1 MTFTNINGNNIHYQY
16 LDNQENRTFVFINSL
31 GTDFRIWDGVVDI
44 LKNHG
49 NILRFDKAGHGLSS
63 DLRLGGIPLLDF
75 RFTIEA
81 ESDVNR
87 NSKIVNSTIQDFA
100 NDVLGLMDFLN
111 IQKAVI
117 VGLSIGGIIAQ
128 YLAIH
133 HAEKVEQ
140 LILSNTA
147 PKVGSEESWNT
158 RIETVKK
165 DGIASIADNIMKVW
179 FSENFRNNRINE
191 LLGYKMM
198 VSNINLEGYIQACEA
213 LKTNDLTNK
222 ISKIK
227 VPTLC
232 FAGSEDGSTPPELV
246 KAMADLIP
254 DSTYILIAGVGH
266 IPCVE
271 QPELMANHI
280 LAFVK

>member
-16 LDNQENRTFVFINSL
+16 LENQGNKTFIFINSL

-44 LKNHG
+44 LKHHG
-49 NILRFDKAGHGLSS
+49 NILRFDKAGHGLST
-63 DLRLGGIPLLDF
+63 LNNPNC
-75 RFTIEA
+75 E
-81 ESDVNR
+81 
-87 NSKIVNSTIQDFA
+87 IVNYA
-100 NDVLGLMDFLN
+100 NDVIGLMDFLN

-133 HAEKVEQ
+133 HAERIER

-147 PKVGSEESWNT
+147 PKVGSEEGWNT

-165 DGIASIADNIMKVW
+165 DEIASIADNIMKVW
-179 FSENFRNNRINE
+179 FSENFRNNRKNE

-213 LKTNDLTNK
+213 LKINDLTNE
-222 ISKIK
+222 IGEII

-232 FAGSEDGSTPPELV
+232 FAGTEDGSTPPAQV

-254 DSTYILIAGVGH
+254 NSIYVLIEGVGH

-271 QPELMANHI
+271 VPELTAKHI
-280 LAFVK
+280 LVFVK

>member
-1 MTFTNINGNNIHYQY
+1 MTFTNINGNNIYYEY
-16 LDNQENRTFVFINSL
+16 LNSPSGGQGATFVFINSL

-44 LKNHG
+44 LKHQG

-63 DLRLGGIPLLDF
+63 DLRFNDFPLTTEDAK
-75 RFTIEA
+75 IEHRTSNI
-81 ESDVNR
+81 EH
-87 NSKIVNSTIQDFA
+87 FA
-100 NDVLGLMDFLN
+100 NDLLGLMNFLN

-133 HAEKVEQ
+133 HPKRIER

-147 PKVGSEESWNT
+147 PKVGSEAGWNT

-179 FSENFRNNRINE
+179 FSENFRNNRIEE

-198 VSNINLEGYIQACEA
+198 VSNINLDGYIQACEA
-213 LKTNDLTNK
+213 LKINDLTDS
-222 ISKIK
+222 ISKIT

-232 FAGSEDGSTPPELV
+232 FAGTEDGSTPPAQV

-254 DSTYILIAGVGH
+254 NSSYILIEGVGH

-271 QPELMANHI
+271 VPELIAKHI

>member
-16 LDNQENRTFVFINSL
+16 LDNQGDRTFIFINSL
-31 GTDFRIWDGVVDI
+31 GTDFRSWDGVVNI
-44 LKNHG
+44 LKHHG
-49 NILRFDKAGHGLSS
+49 NILRFNKAGHGLST
-63 DLRLGGIPLLDF
+63 LD
-75 RFTIEA
+75 
-81 ESDVNR
+81 
-87 NSKIVNSTIQDFA
+87 NSTHEIEHFA

-111 IQKAVI
+111 IQKAVM

-133 HAEKVEQ
+133 HEERIER

-147 PKVGSEESWNT
+147 PKVGSEEGWNT
-158 RIETVKK
+158 RIESVRK

-179 FSENFRNNRINE
+179 FSENFRNNRKNE
-191 LLGYKMM
+191 LLGYKTML
-198 VSNINLEGYIQACEA
+198 SNINLDGYIQACEA
-213 LKTNDLTNK
+213 LKTNDLTNG
-222 ISKIK
+222 ISKIN

-232 FAGSEDGSTPPELV
+232 IAGTEDGSTPPAQV

-254 DSTYILIAGVGH
+254 NSTYILIENVGH

-271 QPELMANHI
+271 VPELMAKHI

>member
-16 LDNQENRTFVFINSL
+16 LDNQDNRTFIFINSL

-44 LKNHG
+44 LKNQG
-49 NILRFDKAGHGLSS
+49 NILRFDKAGHGLST
-63 DLRLGGIPLLDF
+63 L
-75 RFTIEA
+75 
-81 ESDVNR
+81 N
-87 NSKIVNSTIQDFA
+87 NSKYEIENYA
-100 NDVLGLMDFLN
+100 NDVLELMDFLN

-117 VGLSIGGIIAQ
+117 IGLSIGGIIAQ

-133 HAEKVEQ
+133 HAERIEK

-147 PKVGSEESWNT
+147 PKVGSEEGWNT

-165 DGIASIADNIMKVW
+165 YGIASIADNIMKVW
-179 FSENFRNNRINE
+179 FSENFRNNRKSE
-191 LLGYKMM
+191 LSGYKTMLA
-198 VSNINLEGYIQACEA
+198 NINLDGYIQACEA
-213 LKTNDLTNK
+213 LKINDLTKQIDEIN
-222 ISKIK
+222 IS
-227 VPTLC
+227 TLC
-232 FAGSEDGSTPPELV
+232 IAGTEDGSTPPAQV

-254 DSTYILIAGVGH
+254 NSTYILIEGVGH

-271 QPELMANHI
+271 VPELMAEHI

>member
-1 MTFTNINGNNIHYQY
+1 MTFTNINSNNIHYQY
-16 LDNQENRTFVFINSL
+16 LDNQDDRTFVFINSL

-44 LKNHG
+44 LKHHG

-63 DLRLGGIPLLDF
+63 DLRFNDV
-75 RFTIEA
+75 RFTSHQSNIE
-81 ESDVNR
+81 NY
-87 NSKIVNSTIQDFA
+87 A

-128 YLAIH
+128 YLAINQ
-133 HAEKVEQ
+133 AERIER

-147 PKVGSEESWNT
+147 PKVGSEEGWNT
-158 RIETVKK
+158 RIEAVKK
-165 DGIASIADNIMKVW
+165 GGIASIADNIMKVW
-179 FSENFRNNRINE
+179 FSENFRNNRKNE
-191 LLGYKMM
+191 LLGYRMM

-213 LKTNDLTNK
+213 LKINDLTNE
-222 ISKIK
+222 IDKIK

-232 FAGSEDGSTPPELV
+232 FAGTEDGSTPPAQV
-246 KAMADLIP
+246 KAMADLISN
-254 DSTYILIAGVGH
+254 STYILIEGVGH

-271 QPELMANHI
+271 VPELIAKHI
-280 LAFVK
+280 LEFVK

>member
-16 LDNQENRTFVFINSL
+16 LDNQEDRTFIFINSL
-31 GTDFRIWDGVVDI
+31 GTDFRIWDRVVDI
-44 LKNHG
+44 LKHHS

-63 DLRLGGIPLLDF
+63 DLRFNDL
-75 RFTIEA
+75 RFTSHQSNIENPK
-81 ESDVNR
+81 S
-87 NSKIVNSTIQDFA
+87 SIVNHS

-133 HAEKVEQ
+133 HPERVEQ

-147 PKVGSEESWNT
+147 PKVGSEEGWNT
-158 RIETVKK
+158 RIERVKK
-165 DGIASIADNIMKVW
+165 DGIASISDNIMKVW
-179 FSENFRNNRINE
+179 FSEDFRNNRKNE

-213 LKTNDLTNK
+213 LKINDLTNDVGK
-222 ISKIK
+222 IT

-232 FAGSEDGSTPPELV
+232 FAGTEDGSTTPAQV
-246 KAMADLIP
+246 
-254 DSTYILIAGVGH
+254 
-266 IPCVE
+266 
-271 QPELMANHI
+271 
-280 LAFVK
+280 

>member
-1 MTFTNINGNNIHYQY
+1 
-16 LDNQENRTFVFINSL
+16 
-31 GTDFRIWDGVVDI
+31 VDI
-44 LKNHG
+44 LKHHG
-49 NILRFDKAGHGLSS
+49 NILRFDKAGHGLS
-63 DLRLGGIPLLDF
+63 DLRFWNF
-75 RFTIEA
+75 RFTTGDTE
-81 ESDVNR
+81 
-87 NSKIVNSTIQDFA
+87 IVNQKSEIVNYS
-100 NDVLGLMDFLN
+100 NDVLGLMDFLD

-133 HAEKVEQ
+133 HAERIER

-147 PKVGSEESWNT
+147 PKVGSEEGWNT
-158 RIETVKK
+158 RIKTVKK

-179 FSENFRNNRINE
+179 FSENFRNNRKNE

-213 LKTNDLTNK
+213 LKINDLTNEFD
-222 ISKIK
+222 KIK

-232 FAGSEDGSTPPELV
+232 FAGTEDGSTPPVQV

-254 DSTYILIAGVGH
+254 NSTYILIEGVGH

-271 QPELMANHI
+271 VPELMAKHI

>member
-16 LDNQENRTFVFINSL
+16 LDNQGDITFIFINSL

-44 LKNHG
+44 LKHHG
-49 NILRFDKAGHGLSS
+49 NILRYDKAGHGLST
-63 DLRLGGIPLLDF
+63 LNNPNCV
-75 RFTIEA
+75 IE
-81 ESDVNR
+81 NY
-87 NSKIVNSTIQDFA
+87 A
-100 NDVLGLMDFLN
+100 NDVIGLMDFLN

-133 HAEKVEQ
+133 HAERIEQ
-140 LILSNTA
+140 LFLSNTA
-147 PKVGSEESWNT
+147 PKVGSEEGWNT

-165 DGIASIADNIMKVW
+165 DGIASISDNIMKVW
-179 FSENFRNNRINE
+179 FSEDFRNNRKNE

-198 VSNINLEGYIQACEA
+198 VSNINLQGYVQACEA
-213 LKTNDLTNK
+213 LKINDLTNE
-222 ISKIK
+222 ISEIT

-232 FAGSEDGSTPPELV
+232 FAGTEDGSTPPAQV
-246 KAMADLIP
+246 KAMADLILN
-254 DSTYILIAGVGH
+254 STYILIEGVGH

-271 QPELMANHI
+271 VPELMANHI
-280 LAFVK
+280 LEFIK

>member
-16 LDNQENRTFVFINSL
+16 LDNQQDTTFVFINSL

-44 LKNHG
+44 LKSHG
-49 NILRFDKAGHGLSS
+49 NILRYDKAGHGLS
-63 DLRLGGIPLLDF
+63 DLG
-75 RFTIEA
+75 FTDNDK
-81 ESDVNR
+81 SYVVNQK
-87 NSKIVNSTIQDFA
+87 SSIQDFA
-100 NDVLGLMDFLN
+100 SDVLALMDFLK

-133 HAEKVEQ
+133 HPERIER

-147 PKVGSEESWNT
+147 PKVGSEEGWNN
-158 RIETVKK
+158 RIEAVKN

-179 FSENFRNNRINE
+179 FSEIFRNNRLSE
-191 LLGYKMM
+191 LAGYKMM
-198 VSNINLEGYIQACEA
+198 LSNINLDGYIKACEA
-213 LKTNDLTNK
+213 LKINNLTDE
-222 ISKIK
+222 ISKINL
-227 VPTLC
+227 PTLC
-232 FAGSEDGSTPPELV
+232 LAGTEDGSTPPAQV

-254 DSTYILIAGVGH
+254 NSTYILIEGVGH

-271 QPELMANHI
+271 VPELVAKHI
-280 LAFVK
+280 LEFVQ

>member
-1 MTFTNINGNNIHYQY
+1 MTFTNINGKNIHYQY
-16 LDNQENRTFVFINSL
+16 LDNHDDRTFIFINSL

-44 LKNHG
+44 LKHHG

-63 DLRLGGIPLLDF
+63 DLRFNDLRL
-75 RFTIEA
+75 TSHQSNIENPK
-81 ESDVNR
+81 S
-87 NSKIVNSTIQDFA
+87 SIVNHS
-100 NDVLGLMDFLN
+100 NDVLGLMDFLT

-133 HAEKVEQ
+133 HPERVEQ

-147 PKVGSEESWNT
+147 PKVGSEEGWNT

-165 DGIASIADNIMKVW
+165 DGIASIANNIMKVW
-179 FSENFRNNRINE
+179 FSENFRNNRKNE

-198 VSNINLEGYIQACEA
+198 VSNINLDGYIQSCEA
-213 LKTNDLTNK
+213 LKINDLTND
-222 ISKIK
+222 IGKIK

>member
-1 MTFTNINGNNIHYQY
+1 MTFTNINSNNIHYEY
-16 LDNQENRTFVFINSL
+16 LNSPSGGQGATFIFINSL

-44 LKNHG
+44 LKHHG

-63 DLRLGGIPLLDF
+63 DLRLDGIPLDGIPLTTEDAK
-75 RFTIEA
+75 IEHQTSNI
-81 ESDVNR
+81 EY
-87 NSKIVNSTIQDFA
+87 FA

-117 VGLSIGGIIAQ
+117 IGLSIGGIIAQ

-133 HAEKVEQ
+133 HAERIEQ
-140 LILSNTA
+140 LVLSNTA
-147 PKVGSEESWNT
+147 PKVGSEEGWNI
-158 RIETVKK
+158 RIEKVKK

-179 FSENFRNNRINE
+179 FSENFRNNRKNE

-198 VSNINLEGYIQACEA
+198 VSNINLQGYVQACEA
-213 LKTNDLTNK
+213 LKINDLTNEVD
-222 ISKIK
+222 KIK

-232 FAGSEDGSTPPELV
+232 FAGTEDGSTPPAQV
-246 KAMADLIP
+246 KSMADLIP
-254 DSTYILIAGVGH
+254 NSTYILIEGVGH

-271 QPELMANHI
+271 VPELMANHI
-280 LAFVK
+280 LAFLK

>member
-1 MTFTNINGNNIHYQY
+1 MAIISIINTLIIKVIELLFSSIHSAQ
-16 LDNQENRTFVFINSL
+16 
-31 GTDFRIWDGVVDI
+31 I
-44 LKNHG
+44 LEFG
-49 NILRFDKAGHGLSS
+49 NILRFNKAGHGLST
-63 DLRLGGIPLLDF
+63 LD
-75 RFTIEA
+75 
-81 ESDVNR
+81 
-87 NSKIVNSTIQDFA
+87 NSTHEIEHFA

-111 IQKAVI
+111 IQKAVM

-133 HAEKVEQ
+133 HEERIER

-147 PKVGSEESWNT
+147 PKVGSEEGWNT
-158 RIETVKK
+158 RIESVRK

-179 FSENFRNNRINE
+179 FSENFRNNRKNE
-191 LLGYKMM
+191 LLGYKTML
-198 VSNINLEGYIQACEA
+198 SNINLDGYIQACEA
-213 LKTNDLTNK
+213 LKTNDLTNG
-222 ISKIK
+222 ISKIN

-232 FAGSEDGSTPPELV
+232 IAGTEDGSTPPAQV

-254 DSTYILIAGVGH
+254 NSTYILIENVGH

-271 QPELMANHI
+271 VPELMAKHI

>member
-16 LDNQENRTFVFINSL
+16 LDNQEDITFIFINSL
-31 GTDFRIWDGVVDI
+31 GTDFRIWDGVVDV
-44 LKNHG
+44 LKHQG

-63 DLRLGGIPLLDF
+63 DLRFKGGGD
-75 RFTIEA
+75 TEIEH
-81 ESDVNR
+81 R
-87 NSKIVNSTIQDFA
+87 KSKIENFSTDLI
-100 NDVLGLMDFLN
+100 GLMDFLN

-133 HAEKVEQ
+133 HPKRIER

-147 PKVGSEESWNT
+147 PKVGSEAGWNT

-179 FSENFRNNRINE
+179 FSENFRNNRIEE

-198 VSNINLEGYIQACEA
+198 VSNINLDGYIQACEA
-213 LKTNDLTNK
+213 LKINDLTDS
-222 ISKIK
+222 ISKIT

-232 FAGSEDGSTPPELV
+232 FAGTEDGSTPPAQV

-254 DSTYILIAGVGH
+254 NSSYILIEGVGH

-271 QPELMANHI
+271 VPELIAKHI

>member
-1 MTFTNINGNNIHYQY
+1 MTFTNINGNNIHYEY
-16 LDNQENRTFVFINSL
+16 LDNEGDRTFIFINSL

-44 LKNHG
+44 LKHQG
-49 NILRFDKAGHGLSS
+49 NVLKFDKSGHGLSS
-63 DLRLGGIPLLDF
+63 IKNEKLEIRDY
-75 RFTIEA
+75 A
-81 ESDVNR
+81 SDV
-87 NSKIVNSTIQDFA
+87 IT
-100 NDVLGLMDFLN
+100 LMDFLN
-111 IQKAVI
+111 IQKAII

-133 HAEKVEQ
+133 HAERIER

-147 PKVGSEESWNT
+147 PKVGSDQGWNT

-165 DGIASIADNIMKVW
+165 DGIASMADSIMNVW
-179 FSENFRNNRINE
+179 FSENFRNNRESE
-191 LLGYKMM
+191 LLGYKTML
-198 VSNINLEGYIQACEA
+198 SNINIDGYIQACEV
-213 LKTNDLTNK
+213 LKINDLTNE

-232 FAGSEDGSTPPELV
+232 IAGTEDGSTPPAQV

-254 DSTYILIAGVGH
+254 NSTYILIDGVGH

-271 QPELMANHI
+271 VPELMAKHI

>member
-1 MTFTNINGNNIHYQY
+1 MTFTNINGNNIHFQY
-16 LDNQENRTFVFINSL
+16 LDNQDDRTFIFINSL

-44 LKNHG
+44 LKHHG

-63 DLRLGGIPLLDF
+63 DLRFSDLRLGDIPLTTEDAK
-75 RFTIEA
+75 IEHRTSNI
-81 ESDVNR
+81 EY
-87 NSKIVNSTIQDFA
+87 FA
-100 NDVLGLMDFLN
+100 NYVLGLMNFLS

-133 HAEKVEQ
+133 HAERIERLV
-140 LILSNTA
+140 LSNTA
-147 PKVGSEESWNT
+147 PKVGSEEGWNT
-158 RIETVKK
+158 RIEAVKK

-179 FSENFRNNRINE
+179 FSEKFRNNRKNE

-198 VSNINLEGYIQACEA
+198 VSNINLQGYVQACEA
-213 LKTNDLTNK
+213 LKINDLTNE
-222 ISKIK
+222 ISEIT

-232 FAGSEDGSTPPELV
+232 FAGTEDGSTPPAQV

-254 DSTYILIAGVGH
+254 NSTYILIEGVGH

-271 QPELMANHI
+271 VPELMANHI

>member
-16 LDNQENRTFVFINSL
+16 LDNQDNRTFIFINSL

-44 LKNHG
+44 LKNQG
-49 NILRFDKAGHGLSS
+49 NILRFDKAGHGLST
-63 DLRLGGIPLLDF
+63 L
-75 RFTIEA
+75 
-81 ESDVNR
+81 N
-87 NSKIVNSTIQDFA
+87 NSKYEIENYA
-100 NDVLGLMDFLN
+100 NDVLELMNFLN

-133 HAEKVEQ
+133 HAERIEK

-147 PKVGSEESWNT
+147 PKVGSEEGWNT
-158 RIETVKK
+158 RIEAVKK

-179 FSENFRNNRINE
+179 FTENFRNNHKSE
-191 LLGYKMM
+191 LLGYKTML
-198 VSNINLEGYIQACEA
+198 SNINLDGYVQACEA
-213 LKTNDLTNK
+213 LKINNLKNG
-222 ISKIK
+222 ISKINIS
-227 VPTLC
+227 TLC
-232 FAGSEDGSTPPELV
+232 IAGTEDGSTPPAQV
-246 KAMADLIP
+246 KAMADLILN
-254 DSTYILIAGVGH
+254 STYILIEGVGH

-271 QPELMANHI
+271 VPELMTEHI

>member
-16 LDNQENRTFVFINSL
+16 LDNQDDRTFIFINSL

-44 LKNHG
+44 LKHHG
-49 NILRFDKAGHGLSS
+49 NILRFDKAGHGLST
-63 DLRLGGIPLLDF
+63 LNNPNCE
-75 RFTIEA
+75 IENYA
-81 ESDVNR
+81 DDV
-87 NSKIVNSTIQDFA
+87 I
-100 NDVLGLMDFLN
+100 GLMDFLN

-133 HAEKVEQ
+133 HAEKIER

-147 PKVGSEESWNT
+147 PKVGSEEGWNT

-179 FSENFRNNRINE
+179 FSENFRTNRADE

-198 VSNINLEGYIQACEA
+198 VSTINLQGYIQACEA
-213 LKTNDLTNK
+213 LKINDLTNE
-222 ISKIK
+222 ISEIT

-232 FAGSEDGSTPPELV
+232 FAGTEDGSTPPAQV
-246 KAMADLIP
+246 RAMADLIP
-254 DSTYILIAGVGH
+254 NSTYILIEGVGH

-271 QPELMANHI
+271 VPELMANLI